1 MRTFSIELENYKI
14 ITCDLTPFPSVFF
27 CHPQGVGADPHIALA
42 LPPESKVVKQKA
54 EEPSFQHLDEEM
66 TIRIGRAGPL
76 SGKPPF
82 IYPHQLLPFKLDQK
96 KTGLLHAIKTNKHS
110 SSTAVATV
118 VPLILQ

>member
-1 MRTFSIELENYKI
+1 M
-14 ITCDLTPFPSVFF
+14 
-27 CHPQGVGADPHIALA
+27 A